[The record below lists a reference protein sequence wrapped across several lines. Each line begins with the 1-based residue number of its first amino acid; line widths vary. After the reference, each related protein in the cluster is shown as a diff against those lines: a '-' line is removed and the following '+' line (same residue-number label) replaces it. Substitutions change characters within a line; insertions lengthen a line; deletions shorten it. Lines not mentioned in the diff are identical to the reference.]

1 MSQPNHHR
9 SGEPHQGT
17 AHPTGASEVR
27 GVASG
32 GAVNERFRMPPPLF
46 DARCQACWFVFG
58 LMCLTVASFWTL
70 ELKWAQF
77 FSLDALQKMGKFV
90 GELLVPET
98 APKFL
103 GKLFWA
109 TCETLAMSA
118 LGTLIAMVL
127 GLALAVPASKVNAND
142 PARWR
147 GLTRWV
153 LNALRSIPELVWA
166 SLLLISAGL
175 GPFAG
180 TLALALHTTG
190 VLGRLFAESLE
201 NAPPGPAAALR
212 THGVA
217 EGRVFW
223 YATFPQVL
231 PQLLSY
237 TLYRW
242 ENNIRAAAVL
252 GVVGAGGL
260 GQMLAFHMGLFQMQ
274 ETSSILIAMIVL
286 VAMVDA
292 ASYWSRR
299 VMTR

>member
-1 MSQPNHHR
+1 MQP
-9 SGEPHQGT
+9 EPHD
-17 AHPTGASEVR
+17 HVPVR
-27 GVASG
+27 TSALP
-32 GAVNERFRMPPPLF
+32 AANERFRLPPPMF
-46 DARCQACWFVFG
+46 DARCKACWFVFA
-58 LMCLTVASFWTL
+58 LVCLTVASFWTL

-77 FSLDALQKMGKFV
+77 FSLEAMRKMAKFI
-90 GELLVPET
+90 GELLVPEVNG
-98 APKFL
+98 KFMAKL
-103 GKLFWA
+103 GWA
-109 TCETLAMSA
+109 TLETLAMSA
-118 LGTLIAMVL
+118 LGTLIAAVM
-127 GLALAVPASKVNAND
+127 GLALALPASKAHAGD
-142 PARWR
+142 AARWR
-147 GLTRWV
+147 GVTRLV

-180 TLALALHTTG
+180 TLALALHTAG

-201 NAPPGPAAALR
+201 NAPAGPATALR
-212 THGVA
+212 THGVS

-260 GQMLAFHMGLFQMQ
+260 GQMLAFYMGLFQMQ
-274 ETSSILIAMIVL
+274 ETSSILIAMILL
-286 VAMVDA
+286 VSMVDA

-299 VMTR
+299 SMTR